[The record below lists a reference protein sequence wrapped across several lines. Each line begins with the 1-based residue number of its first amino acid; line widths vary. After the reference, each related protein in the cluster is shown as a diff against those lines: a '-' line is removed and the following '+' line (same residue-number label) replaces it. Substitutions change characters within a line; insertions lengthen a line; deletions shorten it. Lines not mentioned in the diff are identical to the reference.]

1 MFYILKVRLLS
12 EKEEKIVVRKATLNL
27 RRKYGRTKQIT
38 IVERDAFI
46 PSSIEKE
53 IRESIPKK
61 KSILASD
68 LALRYDL
75 RISTVNLLLKQ
86 YVEEGLIKLLNPSLK
101 LKIYVPN
108 S

>member
-1 MFYILKVRLLS
+1 MS
-12 EKEEKIVVRKATLNL
+12 EKGEKLLVRKATLNL
-27 RRKYGRTKQIT
+27 RRKYGRTKQIN
-38 IVERDAFI
+38 IVERDAFV

-53 IRESIPKK
+53 IRESLPKR

-68 LALRYDL
+68 LALRFDL

-86 YVEEGLIKLLNPSLK
+86 YEGEGLIKLLDPNLK

>member
-1 MFYILKVRLLS
+1 MS
-12 EKEEKIVVRKATLNL
+12 EKEEKLLVRKATLNL

-38 IVERDAFI
+38 IVERDAFV
-46 PSSIEKE
+46 PKSIEKE
-53 IRESIPKK
+53 IRESLPKR

-68 LALRYDL
+68 IALKYDL
-75 RISTVNLLLKQ
+75 RISTVNVLLKQ
-86 YVEEGLIKLLNPSLK
+86 YEGEGLIKLFDPNLN

>member
-1 MFYILKVRLLS
+1 MS
-12 EKEEKIVVRKATLNL
+12 DKEEKIVVRKATLNL
-27 RRKYGRTKQIT
+27 RRKYGRTKQIS

-53 IRESIPKK
+53 IRESIPKR

-75 RISTVNLLLKQ
+75 RISTVNQLLKQ
-86 YVEEGLIKLLNPSLK
+86 YEEEGLIKLLDPSLK

>member
-1 MFYILKVRLLS
+1 MS
-12 EKEEKIVVRKATLNL
+12 EKEEKLVVRKATLNL

-38 IVERDAFI
+38 IVERDAFV
-46 PSSIEKE
+46 PTSIEKD
-53 IRESIPKK
+53 IRESLPKR

-68 LALRYDL
+68 IALKFDV

-86 YVEEGLIKLLNPSLK
+86 YEEEGLIKLLDPNLK

>member
-1 MFYILKVRLLS
+1 MS
-12 EKEEKIVVRKATLNL
+12 EKEEKLVVRKATLNL

-38 IVERDAFI
+38 IVERDAFV

-53 IRESIPKK
+53 IRESLPKR

-68 LALRYDL
+68 IALRYDI
-75 RISTVNLLLKQ
+75 RISTVNVLLKQ
-86 YVEEGLIKLLNPSLK
+86 YEGEGLIKLLNPNLK

>member
-1 MFYILKVRLLS
+1 MVKLLS
-12 EKEEKIVVRKATLNL
+12 EKEDKIVVRKATLNL

-46 PSSIEKE
+46 LSSIEKE
-53 IRESIPKK
+53 IRESLSKR

-68 LALRYDL
+68 IALRYDL
-75 RISTVNLLLKQ
+75 RISTVNLLLSQ
-86 YVEEGLIKLLNPSLK
+86 YEEEGIIKLLDPKLK

>member
-1 MFYILKVRLLS
+1 MS
-12 EKEEKIVVRKATLNL
+12 EKEEKLLVRKATLNL

-46 PSSIEKE
+46 PKSIEKE
-53 IRESIPKK
+53 IRESLPKR

-68 LALRYDL
+68 IALKYDL
-75 RISTVNLLLKQ
+75 RISTVNVLLNQ
-86 YVEEGLIKLLNPSLK
+86 YEVERLIKVLNPNLT
-101 LKIYVPN
+101 LKIYVQN

>member
-1 MFYILKVRLLS
+1 MS
-12 EKEEKIVVRKATLNL
+12 EKEEKLVVRKATLNL

-38 IVERDAFI
+38 IVERDAFV
-46 PSSIEKE
+46 PSSIEKK
-53 IRESIPKK
+53 IRESLPNR

-68 LALRYDL
+68 IALKFDL
-75 RISTVNLLLKQ
+75 RISTVNVLLKQ
-86 YVEEGLIKLLNPSLK
+86 YEGEGLIKLLNPNLK

>member
-1 MFYILKVRLLS
+1 MVKLLS

-53 IRESIPKK
+53 IRESLSKR

-68 LALRYDL
+68 IALRYDL
-75 RISTVNLLLKQ
+75 RISTVNLLLRQ
-86 YVEEGLIKLLNPSLK
+86 YEEEGIIKLFDPNLK

>member
-1 MFYILKVRLLS
+1 MS
-12 EKEEKIVVRKATLNL
+12 EKEEKLVVRKATLNL
-27 RRKYGRTKQIT
+27 RRKYGRTKQIS
-38 IVERDAFI
+38 IVERDAFV

-53 IRESIPKK
+53 IRESLPKR

-68 LALRYDL
+68 IALRFDI

-86 YVEEGLIKLLNPSLK
+86 YEGEGLIKLLNPKLK

>member
-1 MFYILKVRLLS
+1 MS
-12 EKEEKIVVRKATLNL
+12 EKEEKLVVRKATLNL

-38 IVERDAFI
+38 IVERDAFV

-53 IRESIPKK
+53 IRESLQKR

-68 LALRYDL
+68 IALRYDL
-75 RISTVNLLLKQ
+75 RISTVNVLLKQ
-86 YVEEGLIKLLNPSLK
+86 YEGEGLIRLLDPNLK

>member
-1 MFYILKVRLLS
+1 MS
-12 EKEEKIVVRKATLNL
+12 EKEEKLLVRKATLNL
-27 RRKYGRTKQIT
+27 RRKYGRTKQIS
-38 IVERDAFI
+38 IVERDAFV

-53 IRESIPKK
+53 IRESLPNR

-68 LALRYDL
+68 IALRYDL

-86 YVEEGLIKLLNPSLK
+86 YEGEGLIKLLDPNLK

>member
-1 MFYILKVRLLS
+1 MS
-12 EKEEKIVVRKATLNL
+12 EKEEKLVVRKATLNL

-38 IVERDAFI
+38 IVERDAFV
-46 PSSIEKE
+46 PASIEKD
-53 IRESIPKK
+53 IRESLPKR

-68 LALRYDL
+68 IALRFDV

-86 YVEEGLIKLLNPSLK
+86 YEEEGLIKLLDPNLK

>member
-1 MFYILKVRLLS
+1 MS
-12 EKEEKIVVRKATLNL
+12 EKEEKLLVRKATLNL
-27 RRKYGRTKQIT
+27 RRKYGRTKQIN
-38 IVERDAFI
+38 IVERDAFV

-53 IRESIPKK
+53 IRESLPKR

-86 YVEEGLIKLLNPSLK
+86 YEGEGLIKLLNPNLK

>member
-1 MFYILKVRLLS
+1 MS
-12 EKEEKIVVRKATLNL
+12 EKEEKLLVRKATLNL
-27 RRKYGRTKQIT
+27 RRKYGRTKQIS

-46 PSSIEKE
+46 PTSIEKE
-53 IRESIPKK
+53 IRESLPKK

-86 YVEEGLIKLLNPSLK
+86 YEAEGLIKLFHPNLK